1 MDIWSPMSLL
11 TALLRNGKEKIARR
25 LKDINEVIEEKEA
38 EVQEQALKLEQI
50 RAKLGEIDK
59 EISEAAVT
67 LANLRENIRFRR
79 LKRDL
84 AATEA
89 ELDAIDMEEAA
100 KAKRI
105 WTEKWNVE
113 KQKETDLQTKVCCM
127 RDLGRERWTDGIGP
141 VVCTHRRRTEFS
153 EVAAEDI

>member
-1 MDIWSPMSLL
+1 M
-11 TALLRNGKEKIARR
+11 ARR
-25 LKDINEVIEEKEA
+25 IKALNEEIEEKEA
-38 EVQEQALKLEQI
+38 EVQEQALKLEQV
-50 RAKLGEIDK
+50 RAKLSEIDR

-67 LANLRENIRFRR
+67 QANLRENLRYRR

-89 ELDAIDMEEAA
+89 ELAAIDMEEAA

-113 KQKETDLQTKVCCM
+113 KQKETDLQTKVRYQRSRAGC
-127 RDLGRERWTDGIGP
+127 RETTNLDWFCSTRML
-141 VVCTHRRRTEFS
+141 
-153 EVAAEDI
+153 AES

>member
-1 MDIWSPMSLL
+1 M
-11 TALLRNGKEKIARR
+11 TAHGRNGKEKIARR
-25 LKDINEVIEEKEA
+25 LKDLNALIEEKEA
-38 EVQEQALKLEQI
+38 EVQEHALELEQI
-50 RAKLGEIDK
+50 RAKLGDIDK

-84 AATEA
+84 AVTEA
-89 ELDAIDMEEAA
+89 ELNAIDMEEAA

-113 KQKETDLQTKVCCM
+113 KQKETALQSKVRTLCDLHSI
-127 RDLGRERWTDGIGP
+127 D
-141 VVCTHRRRTEFS
+141 H
-153 EVAAEDI
+153 